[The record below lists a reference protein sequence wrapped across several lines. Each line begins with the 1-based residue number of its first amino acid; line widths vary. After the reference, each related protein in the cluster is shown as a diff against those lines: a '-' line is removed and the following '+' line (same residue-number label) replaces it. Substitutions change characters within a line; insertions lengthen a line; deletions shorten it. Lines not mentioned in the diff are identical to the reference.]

1 MRRTSRVLLAA
12 VSLLAAFGLVYIGLL
27 LLGREKTIGRLARF
41 LENPPTG
48 PMQVLL
54 LALVILLLL
63 FCAAVFVYSIFGARM
78 RKSRSKSTEVGMIDI
93 GVGALENI
101 ALNAAKAAQAGIKT
115 AKARVYAAPDE
126 QILIELA
133 VVLYSDVEIPLQM
146 AKIQERVKK
155 DVEKYT
161 GIGVWQVKIKVTRV
175 ELIGTR
181 VER

>member
-1 MRRTSRVLLAA
+1 MRRTSRFLLAA
-12 VSLLAAFGLVYIGLL
+12 VSFLAALPLIYFSMLL
-27 LLGREKTIGRLARF
+27 QGREKTVGRALRF
-41 LENPPTG
+41 LQKPPEG
-48 PMQVLL
+48 ALQVLL
-54 LALVILLLL
+54 MALLILLIL

-78 RKSRSKSTEVGMIDI
+78 RKSRSKNTDVGVIDI

-115 AKARVYAAPDE
+115 AKARVYAAPEE
-126 QILIELA
+126 QIMIELS

-146 AKIQERVKK
+146 AKIQDRVKK

-161 GIGVWQVKIKVTRV
+161 GIGVWQVKVKVTRV

>member
-1 MRRTSRVLLAA
+1 MRRTSRLLMAA
-12 VSLLAAFGLVYIGLL
+12 MSLLAALPLAGFGLI
-27 LLGREKTIGRLARF
+27 LLGRT
-41 LENPPTG
+41 ENMKLLKKLLQTPPQG
-48 PMQVLL
+48 IPQVLGVAAVLL
-54 LALVILLLL
+54 LI
-63 FCAAVFVYSIFGARM
+63 FCCAAVFLYAIFGARM
-78 RKSRSKSTEVGMIDI
+78 SKCRSKNTEVGMIDI

-126 QILIELA
+126 QIMIELA

-146 AKIQERVKK
+146 AKIQDRVKK